1 MESSTQMASGAPQSP
16 LYPEGLPQPPSD
28 AVSGVLR
35 TTLHNMAIQDF
46 VMVAFHTLMWLKAML
61 APDSTD
67 SSIARGSTFAL
78 VAGVVITLLL
88 TRGAVITH
96 APTRAVAYRVGM
108 FGPMLCSYF
117 TLRALLHGLQ
127 PVLLDNVLLRID
139 GVLFGVTP
147 SAFLDQFVTHGTVEW
162 FSFFY
167 YGYFYILAVHL
178 LGSLFFDEGRRM
190 FEILFGGMLVMT
202 VGHVVYTL
210 VPGEGPFAHYP
221 ELFNN
226 SLDAGG
232 FWWRQV
238 SRAVSAAGAQY
249 DIFPSLHTA
258 FPSFFAMHAFR
269 HRRTLPYKYT
279 WVLSAFMS
287 INIMIATLFLRWHY
301 GIDVVVGLCLAFF
314 AQQVAIRAW
323 HSEVGRQ
330 HETRQDPWEPYRT

>member
-1 MESSTQMASGAPQSP
+1 MASGAPQSP
-16 LYPEGLPQPPSD
+16 LYPDGLPRPPSD

-46 VMVAFHTLMWLKAML
+46 VMMGFHALMWLKAMM

-78 VAGVVITLLL
+78 VSATAITLLL
-88 TRGAVITH
+88 CRGAIITH
-96 APTRAVAYRVGM
+96 APTRALVYRVGM

-127 PVLLDNVLLRID
+127 PVLLDSALLRID
-139 GVLFGVTP
+139 EMIFGVTP
-147 SAFLDQFVTHGTVEW
+147 SAFMDRFVTHGTVEW

-178 LGSLFFDEGRRM
+178 LGSLFFDEGWRM
-190 FEILFGGMLVMT
+190 FEILFGAMLVMT
-202 VGHVVYTL
+202 VGHTVYTL

-221 ELFNN
+221 ELFQN
-226 SLDAGG
+226 SLGVGG
-232 FWWRQV
+232 FWWAQV
-238 SRAVSAAGAQY
+238 SKAVSAAGAQY

-258 FPSFFAMHAFR
+258 FPSFFALHAFR
-269 HRRTLPYKYT
+269 HRKTLPYKYT
-279 WVLSAFMS
+279 WPINAFLS

-301 GIDVVVGLCLAFF
+301 GLDVIVGLCLAFGS
-314 AQQVAIRAW
+314 QRLAIAAYRA
-323 HSEVGRQ
+323 EGLRRDEGR
-330 HETRQDPWEPYRT
+330 HEIWEPYRG